1 MKKSIHAVK
10 KNIHDMEVKMEE
22 IICIV
27 CPNGCHMQIDG
38 KEQIK
43 VIGNLCKRGEEFAIQ
58 ELTNPMRSLTTTV
71 RTTSKDMPMLP
82 VRTKGEIPKSKIE
95 EAMMVLNKIEISN
108 SVTCG
113 EVILK
118 NILGC
123 DCDIIATC
131 SLII

>member
-1 MKKSIHAVK
+1 
-10 KNIHDMEVKMEE
+10 MEE

-27 CPNGCHMQIDG
+27 CPNGCHMQIEG

-95 EAMMVLNKIEISN
+95 EAMMILNKIEISN

>member
-1 MKKSIHAVK
+1 MK
-10 KNIHDMEVKMEE
+10 E

-27 CPNGCHMQIDG
+27 CPNGCYMQIED
-38 KEQIK
+38 KNQIK

-71 RTTSKDMPMLP
+71 RTTSEDMPMLP

-95 EAMMVLNKIEISN
+95 EAMMILNKIEISS

-118 NILGC
+118 NILGFN
-123 DCDIIATC
+123 CDIIATC

>member
-1 MKKSIHAVK
+1 
-10 KNIHDMEVKMEE
+10 
-22 IICIV
+22 
-27 CPNGCHMQIDG
+27 
-38 KEQIK
+38 
-43 VIGNLCKRGEEFAIQ
+43 
-58 ELTNPMRSLTTTV
+58 
-71 RTTSKDMPMLP
+71 ML
-82 VRTKGEIPKSKIE
+82 
-95 EAMMVLNKIEISN
+95 VLNKIEISN